1 MALLDQLNADMKEA
15 MKAKQKD
22 RLSVIRMLKASLQN
36 ELIHLGVAELNEE
49 QELTVLSRE
58 VKQRRDSLKEFRD
71 ADREDLAEKIE
82 QELVYLNAY
91 LPAQLTEE
99 EIKQLI
105 SETAK
110 MINAINPSD
119 MGKLMGAIV
128 PKTKGRADGALVST
142 LVKAYLN
149 QKLKHTFMCVFN
161 E

>member
-15 MKAKQKD
+15 MKAKEKD

-36 ELIHLGVAELNEE
+36 EAIHLGVTDLNED

-58 VKQRRDSLKEFRD
+58 VKQRRDSLKEFKE
-71 ADREDLAEKIE
+71 AAREDLAAKIE
-82 QELVYLNAY
+82 QELTYVNAY

-99 EIKQLI
+99 ELKQII

-110 MINAINPSD
+110 MINAEKPSD
-119 MGKLMGAIV
+119 MGKLMGTVV
-128 PKTKGRADGALVST
+128 PKTKGRTDGALVSK
-142 LVKAYLN
+142 LVKAYLS
-149 QKLKHTFMCVFN
+149 Q

>member
-142 LVKAYLN
+142 LVKA
-149 QKLKHTFMCVFN
+149 
-161 E
+161 

>member
-15 MKAKQKD
+15 MKAKEKD

-36 ELIHLGVAELNEE
+36 EAIHLGVTDLNEE

-71 ADREDLAEKIE
+71 SDSEDLAEKIE

-149 QKLKHTFMCVFN
+149 QN
-161 E
+161 

>member
-1 MALLDQLNADMKEA
+1 MISVALLEQLNADMKEA

-36 ELIHLGVAELNEE
+36 ESIHLGVAELNEE

-82 QELVYLNAY
+82 QELVYLKAY

-99 EIKQLI
+99 KIKQLI

-149 QKLKHTFMCVFN
+149 QN
-161 E
+161 

>member
-1 MALLDQLNADMKEA
+1 MALLEQLNADMKEA

-36 ELIHLGVAELNEE
+36 ETIHLGVAELNEE

-142 LVKAYLN
+142 LVKAYLSQN
-149 QKLKHTFMCVFN
+149 
-161 E
+161 

>member
-1 MALLDQLNADMKEA
+1 MISVALLEQLNADMKEA

-36 ELIHLGVAELNEE
+36 ESIHLGVAELNEE

-82 QELVYLNAY
+82 QELVYLKAY

-149 QKLKHTFMCVFN
+149 QN
-161 E
+161 

>member
-15 MKAKQKD
+15 MKAKQND

-36 ELIHLGVAELNEE
+36 ESIHLGVAELNEE

-110 MINAINPSD
+110 MNNAINPSD

-149 QKLKHTFMCVFN
+149 QN
-161 E
+161 

>member
-1 MALLDQLNADMKEA
+1 MISVALLDQLNADMKEA

-36 ELIHLGVAELNEE
+36 ESIHLGVAELNEE

-119 MGKLMGAIV
+119 RGKLMGAIV

-149 QKLKHTFMCVFN
+149 QN
-161 E
+161 

>member
-1 MALLDQLNADMKEA
+1 MALLEQLNADMKEA

-36 ELIHLGVAELNEE
+36 ESIHLGVAELNEE

-82 QELVYLNAY
+82 QELVYLKAY

-149 QKLKHTFMCVFN
+149 QN
-161 E
+161 

>member
-15 MKAKQKD
+15 MKAKEKD

-36 ELIHLGVAELNEE
+36 EAIHLGVTDLNED

-58 VKQRRDSLKEFRD
+58 VKQRRDSLKEFKE
-71 ADREDLAEKIE
+71 AAREDLAAKIE
-82 QELVYLNAY
+82 QELTYVNAY

-99 EIKQLI
+99 ELKQII

-110 MINAINPSD
+110 MINAEKPSD
-119 MGKLMGAIV
+119 MGKLMGVVV
-128 PKTKGRADGALVST
+128 PKTKGRTDGALVSK
-142 LVKAYLN
+142 LVKAYLS
-149 QKLKHTFMCVFN
+149 Q

>member
-99 EIKQLI
+99 EINQLI

-149 QKLKHTFMCVFN
+149 QN
-161 E
+161 

>member
-15 MKAKQKD
+15 MKAKEKE

-36 ELIHLGVAELNEE
+36 ESIHLGVAELNEE

-149 QKLKHTFMCVFN
+149 QN
-161 E
+161 